1 MFVDTKL
8 ISYNEIWRGENDITP
23 SPKTCLYLETTV
35 GHTHINSDQEKV
47 KFTGIVVSPR
57 YKEAMKPQA

>member
-1 MFVDTKL
+1 MK
-8 ISYNEIWRGENDITP
+8 YGGGENDITP
-23 SPKTCLYLETTV
+23 SPKTCLYLETAV

-47 KFTGIVVSPR
+47 RFTGIVVSPR